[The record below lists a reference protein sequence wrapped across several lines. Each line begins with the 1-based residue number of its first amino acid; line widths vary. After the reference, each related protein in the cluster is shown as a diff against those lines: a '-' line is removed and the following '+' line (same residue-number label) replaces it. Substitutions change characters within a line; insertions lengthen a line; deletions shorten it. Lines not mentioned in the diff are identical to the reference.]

1 MAPNAPP
8 ASDHRASHQRRQ
20 LLHPCPAANFAPTV
34 SRGARLSADGVIL
47 TSAEREVVEEVK
59 AAVATTLVVSVGLSV
74 GLSVA
79 TGVAS
84 SAAAATAA
92 AAGGA
97 AVGGA
102 AAGGTAGASGAGGW
116 SEQGGGAM
124 LPLIFWLQRFANSEG
139 LGIPVS
145 NVQRAVAG
153 RSAGPPRAAHRV
165 GREGEEG
172 ASPGGG
178 APGWERGR
186 EGTRQATSPTTS
198 QAATTPAQ
206 LAKLLNLLTTW
217 LMSVGMSLSL
227 LSMGARL
234 PVAARS

>member
-1 MAPNAPP
+1 M
-8 ASDHRASHQRRQ
+8 
-20 LLHPCPAANFAPTV
+20 
-34 SRGARLSADGVIL
+34 
-47 TSAEREVVEEVK
+47 VEEVK

-102 AAGGTAGASGAGGW
+102 AAGGTAGASGAGGL
-116 SEQGGGAM
+116 SAGGGAM
-124 LPLIFWLQRFANSEG
+124 LPLIFGVQRFANSEG

-153 RSAGPPRAAHRV
+153 SIGWASESCPSCLLRRRAHRPAAK
-165 GREGEEG
+165 R
-172 ASPGGG
+172 AGG
-178 APGWERGR
+178 
-186 EGTRQATSPTTS
+186 
-198 QAATTPAQ
+198 
-206 LAKLLNLLTTW
+206 
-217 LMSVGMSLSL
+217 
-227 LSMGARL
+227 
-234 PVAARS
+234 